1 MKMKQKENL
10 KKLINII
17 LLGLIGGIIGYFIGK
32 MLSGETIHKSTVSP
46 ILPLILLIPII
57 IFVIGWHEIG
67 HAIVGVKVGFDFRMF
82 VVGPFL
88 WEKQNSTW
96 RFTWNKDINKAGGLV
111 LCLPTD
117 TVRLSRRFLLFA
129 AGGPLASLILS
140 LICLLIYWGFLK
152 NYPISPYGVQIANI
166 SLLLIGATSFMIFI
180 ATSIPSKMG
189 GFYSDGAR
197 VLRLIRGGDTA
208 KFEILM
214 MSIIANT
221 SGGIRPKLLNMN
233 QIEEMDEIAIRLN
246 EPFRVYIHSFFH
258 HVAFDKGD
266 FEKAEK
272 HLLDYI
278 NVAHEIPEGIRNAVW
293 LDATFFYAF
302 AKKDL
307 VGAEKYWH
315 KFKPSPIIPK
325 AQILA
330 TEAVLY
336 FLKNDN
342 ETAKSKLNVS
352 LSEIPNMIDKGL
364 GIALKDRIIH
374 LQNEILAK

>member
-1 MKMKQKENL
+1 MKVKQKEKL
-10 KKLINII
+10 KTVIGVII
-17 LLGLIGGIIGYFIGK
+17 FAFIVGIIGYFIGK

-96 RFTWNKDINKAGGLV
+96 RFRWNKDINKAGGLV
-111 LCLPTD
+111 LCLPKD
-117 TVRLSRRFLLFA
+117 TENLSRRFLLFA
-129 AGGPLASLILS
+129 AGGPLASLLLS
-140 LICLLIYWGFLK
+140 LITILIYWFFLK
-152 NYPISPYGVQIANI
+152 D
-166 SLLLIGATSFMIFI
+166 LIGIEIVNVSLFLIGGMSFMIFI
-180 ATSIPSKMG
+180 ATSIPTKMG

-221 SGGIRPKLLNMN
+221 SSGVRPKLLNMN

-246 EPFRVYIHSFFH
+246 EPFRVYIHSFLH
-258 HVAFDKGD
+258 HIALDND
-266 FEKAEK
+266 DYEKAEK

-278 NVAHEIPEGIRNAVW
+278 KVADEIPEGIRNAVW
-293 LDATFFYAF
+293 LDATFFYAY

-307 VGAEKYWH
+307 IEAEKYWH
-315 KFKPSPIIPK
+315 KFKPSPILPK

-330 TEAVLY
+330 TEAVLN

-342 ETAKSKLNVS
+342 ENATSKLIAS

-364 GIALKDRIIH
+364 GVALKDRIIH

>member
-1 MKMKQKENL
+1 MKVKQKEKL
-10 KKLINII
+10 KTVIGVII
-17 LLGLIGGIIGYFIGK
+17 FAFIVGIIGYFIGK

-96 RFTWNKDINKAGGLV
+96 RFRWNKDINKAGGLV
-111 LCLPTD
+111 LCLPKD
-117 TVRLSRRFLLFA
+117 TENLSRRFLLFA
-129 AGGPLASLILS
+129 AGGPLASLLLS
-140 LICLLIYWGFLK
+140 LITILIYWFFLK
-152 NYPISPYGVQIANI
+152 D
-166 SLLLIGATSFMIFI
+166 LIGIEIVNVSLFLIGGMSFMIFI
-180 ATSIPSKMG
+180 ATSIPTKMG

-221 SGGIRPKLLNMN
+221 SSGVRPKLLNMN

-258 HVAFDKGD
+258 HVALDKGD

-293 LDATFFYAF
+293 LDATFFYAY

-307 VGAEKYWH
+307 IEAEKYWH
-315 KFKPSPIIPK
+315 KFKPSPILPK

-330 TEAVLY
+330 TEAVLN

-342 ETAKSKLNVS
+342 ENATSKLIAS

-364 GIALKDRIIH
+364 GVALKDRIIH

>member
-1 MKMKQKENL
+1 MKVKQKEKL
-10 KKLINII
+10 KTVIGVII
-17 LLGLIGGIIGYFIGK
+17 FAFIVGIIGYFIGK

-96 RFTWNKDINKAGGLV
+96 RFRWNKDINKAGGLV
-111 LCLPTD
+111 LCLPKD
-117 TVRLSRRFLLFA
+117 TENLSRRFLLFA
-129 AGGPLASLILS
+129 AGGPLASLLLS
-140 LICLLIYWGFLK
+140 LITILIYWFFLK
-152 NYPISPYGVQIANI
+152 DLIGIEIVNV
-166 SLLLIGATSFMIFI
+166 SLFLIGAMSFMIFI
-180 ATSIPSKMG
+180 ATSIPTKMG
-189 GFYSDGAR
+189 GFHSDGAR

-221 SGGIRPKLLNMN
+221 SSGVRPKLLNMN

-258 HVAFDKGD
+258 HVALDKGD

-293 LDATFFYAF
+293 LDATFFYAY

-307 VGAEKYWH
+307 IEAEKYWH
-315 KFKPSPIIPK
+315 KFKPSPILPK

-330 TEAVLY
+330 TEAVLN

-342 ETAKSKLNVS
+342 ENATSKLIAS

-364 GIALKDRIIH
+364 GVALKDRIIH